1 MRRLVLAVLP
11 CVLLASPAAAQSKA
25 EALLNGQAPAEPSDQ
40 LVSNAT
46 LEALNRSTEE
56 EILRQV
62 DLAERAEIEAARLRH
77 RMPDDR
83 GWWQRLWDAIH
94 DFDGPALWTLLVQP
108 VPMLVFL
115 AAILL
120 LIWRTR
126 RRD

>member
-11 CVLLASPAAAQSKA
+11 CVLLASPAAAQSQA
-25 EALLNGQAPAEPSDQ
+25 EALLNGEEPVEASDQ

-62 DLAERAEIEAARLRH
+62 ELQQRAEIEAARLRH
-77 RMPDDR
+77 ATRDDR

-94 DFDGPALWTLLVQP
+94 DFDGPALWGLLVQP

-126 RRD
+126 RRP